1 VGRIVALG
9 MVLAWVVGAILVLV
23 TLVVLGIE
31 ALR

>member
-1 VGRIVALG
+1 VALG